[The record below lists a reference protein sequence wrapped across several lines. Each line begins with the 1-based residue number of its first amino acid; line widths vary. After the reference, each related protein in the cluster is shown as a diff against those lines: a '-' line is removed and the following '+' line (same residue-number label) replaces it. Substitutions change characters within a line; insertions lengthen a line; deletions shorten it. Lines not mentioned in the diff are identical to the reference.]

1 MPRPRRTPNTAGGT
15 AVTPPTLVPRLRVVA
30 RGEIALGPGKCD
42 LLEAIAEHGSLA
54 HAARSLEMSYMRAW
68 QLLRTMNAAF
78 RSPLVE
84 LERGGR
90 KGGGAKL
97 TAAGRD
103 VLRLYREMERA
114 GLRAADTA
122 WRRLRRRLR

>member
-1 MPRPRRTPNTAGGT
+1 MIADVSRPRRTAAAPA
-15 AVTPPTLVPRLRVVA
+15 LVPRLRVVSQ
-30 RGEIALGPGKCD
+30 GEIALGPGKCD

-54 HAARSLEMSYMRAW
+54 NAARSLEMSYMRAW

-90 KGGGAKL
+90 KGGGARL
-97 TAAGRD
+97 TAAGHE

-114 GLRAADTA
+114 SLRATETA

>member
-1 MPRPRRTPNTAGGT
+1 
-15 AVTPPTLVPRLRVVA
+15 
-30 RGEIALGPGKCD
+30 
-42 LLEAIAEHGSLA
+42 
-54 HAARSLEMSYMRAW
+54 MSYMRAW

-90 KGGGAKL
+90 KGGGARL
-97 TAAGRD
+97 TAAGHE

-114 GLRAADTA
+114 SLRATETA